1 MSDELS
7 IDEAQRI
14 ATAYFDRR
22 NRWPGEDERMS
33 LMVVLMNYGDQH
45 TRVECVGREWSG
57 TKGDL
62 PPRDG
67 VPLCPN
73 GHPMFEV
80 GPFYRLGL
88 VEAERP

>member
-33 LMVVLMNYGDQH
+33 LMVVLMNYGDQ
-45 TRVECVGREWSG
+45 
-57 TKGDL
+57 
-62 PPRDG
+62 P
-67 VPLCPN
+67 
-73 GHPMFEV
+73 
-80 GPFYRLGL
+80 
-88 VEAERP
+88 

>member
-1 MSDELS
+1 
-7 IDEAQRI
+7 
-14 ATAYFDRR
+14 
-22 NRWPGEDERMS
+22 MS
-33 LMVVLMNYGDQH
+33 LMVVLVNYGDQH

-88 VEAERP
+88 VEAVRP